1 MKKVLSLLAVIAIAA
16 TVICFAGCGEKVTA
30 KVIDYQL
37 TSEEYAFAVNPKDAD
52 LLAKVNAFLKEI
64 QGNGKFDEVVGHY
77 FGEGSPV
84 EITSAKEDSTKDQLI
99 VVTEPGFEPFEY
111 TSGDKYVGI
120 DKEGG
125 TTAVWGPKKPNEQ
138 NPDSTSNITIWTT
151 SWYGSYSNGA
161 LKPSTTINGNT
172 GNTGTGN
179 TGSTDNGGSTTTPT
193 TGDSMPQIAFM
204 VLALLSAL
212 GLTGAVIAKKK
223 ARA

>member
-1 MKKVLSLLAVIAIAA
+1 MWRIYTPHFYTEGENHLNSKFRKILASFSALLV
-16 TVICFAGCGEKVTA
+16 
-30 KVIDYQL
+30 L
-37 TSEEYAFAVNPKDAD
+37 TSVLVTGMNVFAWTDGSETYDYGFSSGSYDAG
-52 LLAKVNAFLKEI
+52 LVGRLAT
-64 QGNGKFDEVVGHY
+64 D
-77 FGEGSPV
+77 
-84 EITSAKEDSTKDQLI
+84 
-99 VVTEPGFEPFEY
+99 FEAY
-111 TSGDKYVGI
+111 KYVDI

-212 GLTGAVIAKKK
+212 GLTGAVIARKR

>member
-1 MKKVLSLLAVIAIAA
+1 MNSKFRKILASFSALLV
-16 TVICFAGCGEKVTA
+16 
-30 KVIDYQL
+30 L
-37 TSEEYAFAVNPKDAD
+37 TSVLVTGMNVFAWTD
-52 LLAKVNAFLKEI
+52 
-64 QGNGKFDEVVGHY
+64 
-77 FGEGSPV
+77 GS
-84 EITSAKEDSTKDQLI
+84 ETYDY
-99 VVTEPGFEPFEY
+99 GF
-111 TSGDKYVGI
+111 TSGSYDAGLVGRLATDFEAYKYVDI

-125 TTAVWGPKKPNEQ
+125 TTAVYGPKKPGDQ
-138 NPDSTSNITIWTT
+138 NPDKTNISIWTT

-172 GNTGTGN
+172 DNTGTGN

-212 GLTGAVIAKKK
+212 GLAVAVIAKKR

>member
-16 TVICFAGCGEKVTA
+16 TVFCFAGCGEKVTA

-64 QGNGKFDEVVGHY
+64 KGNGKFDEVVGHY

-84 EITSAKEDSTKDQLI
+84 EVTSAKEDSTKDQLV

-120 DKEGG
+120 DMELAKMLADSLGKEL
-125 TTAVWGPKKPNEQ
+125 VIKPIDRDAQ
-138 NPDSTSNITIWTT
+138 
-151 SWYGSYSNGA
+151 A
-161 LKPSTTINGNT
+161 
-172 GNTGTGN
+172 
-179 TGSTDNGGSTTTPT
+179 
-193 TGDSMPQIAFM
+193 
-204 VLALLSAL
+204 
-212 GLTGAVIAKKK
+212 
-223 ARA
+223 